1 MTTLSSLPSAWLEH
15 DKKIKPYLWSHRVLG
30 IGRTCLTLALLIWFV
45 VSLRAFYLEMYL
57 ERNISQPFLVWLAY
71 FGIVSA
77 VLEVCTFPFSLGHH
91 WVERSHHLSKQS
103 YVSWF
108 WDKVKGWMVGG
119 VLGILF
125 LGILYL
131 CVAHLENRWWLV
143 TAVLFVGVSIVL
155 AQLAPVVLI
164 PIFFKL
170 EPMEAGPLKERLLKM
185 CENFGV
191 QVKEVY
197 HLGMGEK
204 TEKGN
209 AAFVGLGRTKRIMI
223 GDTLYKKFS
232 ADEVEAVFAHEL
244 GHQVH
249 NDLWKGIILSSLFL
263 FVVFYGVQNLL
274 SIYVHPYFQTEMIH
288 PFGVLCFL
296 VVFSLVQIPAGFVQ
310 TLFSR
315 WRERLADQFAFER
328 MGTGEKLADSL
339 ERLTYQNQGLFK
351 PNKYIEFF
359 TYSHPAP
366 WRRIL
371 KLRGAQG

>member
-1 MTTLSSLPSAWLEH
+1 
-15 DKKIKPYLWSHRVLG
+15 
-30 IGRTCLTLALLIWFV
+30 
-45 VSLRAFYLEMYL
+45 
-57 ERNISQPFLVWLAY
+57 
-71 FGIVSA
+71 
-77 VLEVCTFPFSLGHH
+77 
-91 WVERSHHLSKQS
+91 
-103 YVSWF
+103 
-108 WDKVKGWMVGG
+108 
-119 VLGILF
+119 
-125 LGILYL
+125 
-131 CVAHLENRWWLV
+131 
-143 TAVLFVGVSIVL
+143 
-155 AQLAPVVLI
+155 
-164 PIFFKL
+164 
-170 EPMEAGPLKERLLKM
+170 
-185 CENFGV
+185 
-191 QVKEVY
+191 
-197 HLGMGEK
+197 
-204 TEKGN
+204 
-209 AAFVGLGRTKRIMI
+209 
-223 GDTLYKKFS
+223 
-232 ADEVEAVFAHEL
+232 VEAVFAHEL

-263 FVVFYGVQNLL
+263 FVVFYVVQTLL
-274 SIYVHPYFQTEMIH
+274 SLYVNPYFQTEMIH